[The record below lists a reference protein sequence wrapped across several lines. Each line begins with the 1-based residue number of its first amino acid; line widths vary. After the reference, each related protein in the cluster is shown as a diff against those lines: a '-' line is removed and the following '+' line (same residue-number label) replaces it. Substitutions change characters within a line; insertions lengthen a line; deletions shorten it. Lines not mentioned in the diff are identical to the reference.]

1 VTGSTPFSP
10 PEITGADIDWVRR
23 VLGLPADA
31 FSEGTPRAEVLG
43 LTQSVDVAACPGS
56 GKTTVVVAKLAMLAQ
71 KWTFATQGLC
81 ALSHT
86 NVARE
91 EIETRLAHTT
101 AGRRL
106 LSYPHYIGTIHGF
119 VNEFLA
125 VPWLR
130 SFGRPIKMIDAGVC
144 ASRRWRKLP
153 MGTRQYLDRQGM
165 SALDIRIVDVN
176 FNFEKI
182 QGTLPFGTSTATYEK
197 VQTAC
202 TQVAAEGYY
211 CYDDMFIWA
220 LELIEKIPEVVTR
233 VRDRF
238 PIVFIDETQD
248 NSEQQSAILYK
259 LFEPTSVI
267 RHRLGDG
274 NQAIFDFP
282 GARESTTDRFPNSN
296 LEETLPDSYRFGQ
309 SIATLADPLG
319 IVPCGLRGLGPN
331 KPFASGVATGPH
343 TIFLF
348 DDTAVAS
355 VLDAYGELLV
365 QTFSQQEL
373 QEGTFAAVGFIHNP
387 PVSHHADKFPQYV
400 GDYWP
405 DYDPELVGRDPQP
418 HTLAQYI
425 FEAQRRLELSNELFP
440 ALEKLADGVLR
451 LARLVDGPNTIPQRQ
466 RQHRQLFTLLER
478 DTQLTGDY
486 FDLISDFIE
495 RRQQLT
501 REQWQRRI
509 LPLARHIA
517 EGIAGA
523 AVSAALDFLQWD
535 ESASASQQLQA
546 GPKRRDNI
554 YRYGT
559 DPNTANIGVGSIHS
573 VKGETHTA
581 TLVLETYWYGHN
593 LAALIRW
600 LRGDKQGGEGVG
612 VRDSLRLRVH
622 YVAMTRPSHLLCLAM
637 KRSTFLNARGRLD
650 DETIKKLQQ
659 RGWIVRELVPNSPK
673 RRKPQF
679 HDSADVHL

>member
-1 VTGSTPFSP
+1 MNGSSP
-10 PEITGADIDWVRR
+10 VSAPKITDADIDWVRR

-31 FSEGTPRAEVLG
+31 FSEGSPRAQVLG

-71 KWTFATQGLC
+71 KWPFATQGLC

-86 NVARE
+86 NVARQ
-91 EIETRLAHTT
+91 EIETRLAHTA

-106 LSYPHYIGTIHGF
+106 LSYPHYIGTIHAF

-125 VPWLR
+125 IPWLR
-130 SFGRPIKMIDAGVC
+130 SIGRPIRMIDTGIC
-144 ASRRWRKLP
+144 ARRRWSKLP
-153 MGTRQYLDRQGM
+153 WRTRKYLDQRGIGP
-165 SALDIRIVDVN
+165 LDIRIVDTS
-176 FNFEKI
+176 FNFVKL
-182 QGTLPFGTSTATYEK
+182 QGPLPFSTSTDTYNK
-197 VQTAC
+197 VKTAC
-202 TQVAAEGYY
+202 VQVAADGYY

-220 LELIEKIPEVVTR
+220 SELIEKIPEVVTR

-238 PIVFIDETQD
+238 PIVFIDEAQD

-259 LFEPTSVI
+259 LFEPSSVI

-282 GARESTTDRFPNSN
+282 SAQEATTDIFPNAG
-296 LEETLPDSYRFGQ
+296 LKKTLPDSYRFGQ
-309 SIATLADPLG
+309 SIAALADPLG
-319 IVPCGLRGLGPN
+319 LVPYGLRGLGP
-331 KPFASGVATGPH
+331 KIPFASGVAAGPH
-343 TIFLF
+343 TVFLF
-348 DDTAVAS
+348 DDTTITS

-373 QEGTFAAVGFIHNP
+373 QEGTFAAVGFIHNE
-387 PVSHHADKFPQYV
+387 PVAHDAQKIPQYI

-405 DYDPELVGRDPQP
+405 DYNPQLVGRDPQP

-425 FEAQRRLELSNELFP
+425 FEAQRRSERSNELFP
-440 ALEKLADGVLR
+440 ALEKLAEGVLR
-451 LARLVDGPNTIPQRQ
+451 LARLVDGPNAIPQRQ
-466 RQHRQLFTLLER
+466 RQHRQLLTLLEG
-478 DTQLTGDY
+478 DTQLTRDY
-486 FDLISDFIE
+486 FDVISVFIE

-501 REQWQRRI
+501 REIWQQRI
-509 LPLARHIA
+509 VPLVRCITEA
-517 EGIAGA
+517 IAGA
-523 AVSAALDFLQWD
+523 AVSEAFDFLQW
-535 ESASASQQLQA
+535 EQSVSASQQLQA

-559 DPNTANIGVGSIHS
+559 DPDTVNIRVGSIHS

-581 TLVLETYWYGHN
+581 TLVLETYWYEHN
-593 LAALIRW
+593 LAALVSW
-600 LRGDKQGGEGVG
+600 LRGDKQGGGGVG

-637 KRSTFLNARGRLD
+637 KRSTFLNERGQLD
-650 DETIKKLQQ
+650 DRNLKKLQQ
-659 RGWIVRELVPNSPK
+659 RGWIVKELVPNSHVTALTSNK
-673 RRKPQF
+673 KVSGRT
-679 HDSADVHL
+679 A